1 MGEHT
6 GQYWET
12 VFSAN
17 LERSQLGPLWE
28 SEKKL
33 LFCQPVLKILKHGR
47 TQGKL
52 PTWLKASLARCGNFA
67 DLYWKTLDKH
77 VKALKNSTR
86 EDTMRTVLEEAI
98 WDRCVIAILQR
109 LKTQKQTTNLTVG
122 LDWVG
127 VNCGYWNPV
136 WIIHPHGG
144 QLGPVE
150 RI

>member
-1 MGEHT
+1 M
-6 GQYWET
+6 
-12 VFSAN
+12 A
-17 LERSQLGPLWE
+17 
-28 SEKKL
+28 
-33 LFCQPVLKILKHGR
+33 
-47 TQGKL
+47 
-52 PTWLKASLARCGNFA
+52 ASLARCGNFA

-127 VNCGYWNPV
+127 VNYGN
-136 WIIHPHGG
+136 WITHPHVG